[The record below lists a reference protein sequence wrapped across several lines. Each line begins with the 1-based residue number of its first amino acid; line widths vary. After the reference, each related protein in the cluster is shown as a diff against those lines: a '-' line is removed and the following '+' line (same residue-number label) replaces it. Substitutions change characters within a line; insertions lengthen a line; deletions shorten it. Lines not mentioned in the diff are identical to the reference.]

1 MSKSLS
7 RLAVGVTLLLQL
19 FTFNGNAE
27 AEIRLGILPRLGAVE
42 LFMMFKPLA
51 GYLTEAAGEKV
62 SIVIPRDFDAFKEG
76 VRSGNMDIGFANP
89 LIYVQLRKEMALS
102 PLVVA
107 AEQKGGTRFRGVII
121 VRTDS
126 GIKTIRD
133 LRGKKCIF
141 ADRDSAAGYL
151 FPVMLLKKS
160 GIDFRTD
167 ITILPFAKK
176 HDNVVLAVL
185 NRAADAGGMR
195 EDDLEK
201 MKSRVDLSKIKVVGY
216 TDFFPN
222 WPLFAAP
229 KSAKGTVLKIQEA
242 LIELKPND
250 PAAGKILA
258 AARIAG
264 FAPIADRD
272 YDKLRQAAQPVGA
285 F

>member
-1 MSKSLS
+1 MGFRPCRLFRHSSPPPGGSDLSKSLS

-51 GYLTEAAGEKV
+51 EYLTEATGEKV

-89 LIYVQLRKEMALS
+89 LIYVQLRQEMALS

-141 ADRDSAAGYL
+141 
-151 FPVMLLKKS
+151 
-160 GIDFRTD
+160 
-167 ITILPFAKK
+167 
-176 HDNVVLAVL
+176 
-185 NRAADAGGMR
+185 
-195 EDDLEK
+195 ED
-201 MKSRVDLSKIKVVGY
+201 
-216 TDFFPN
+216 
-222 WPLFAAP
+222 
-229 KSAKGTVLKIQEA
+229 
-242 LIELKPND
+242 
-250 PAAGKILA
+250 ILA
-258 AARIAG
+258 RLDEADTPQALNLPGYRLHALKGDWKG
-264 FAPIADRD
+264 FW
-272 YDKLRQAAQPVGA
+272 
-285 F
+285 